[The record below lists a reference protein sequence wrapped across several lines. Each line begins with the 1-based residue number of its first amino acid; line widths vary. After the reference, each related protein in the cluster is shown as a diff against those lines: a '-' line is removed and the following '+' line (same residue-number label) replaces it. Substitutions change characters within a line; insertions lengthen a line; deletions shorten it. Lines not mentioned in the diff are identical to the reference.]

1 MASWKAATAPRRAG
15 RAASVLVLLAV
26 LVLCALRWSG
36 VNSGGWVDLAVYIRG
51 AEAIVAGTPLYES
64 TSGVLPFTYSP
75 FAAVVFAPL
84 SFLSITTARWLF
96 TIGSLLSYLVVVT
109 VCGRRLRLPWQSLAL
124 VALAGMAMEPVV
136 RTILLGQIN
145 LYLMA
150 LVVLDC
156 LVVRPKHRG
165 WLVGLAAGIKIVPG
179 VFVLYFVLQRD
190 WRSAVRASGAFLLT
204 VALGAI
210 VTPQGSLKYWTGGLL
225 EISRWGPV
233 AVVDA
238 KNQSLIGELARISHQ
253 PTPLLMTTLVLATA
267 GLALGL
273 AAARRQLRIGDE
285 VAALTAVAIGG
296 LLASPLSWNHHWVWA
311 VPAVMVLVSRLQ
323 WASACLIGLV
333 FAAGTARGVTLAP
346 SQESL
351 TLLQQLAS
359 GTYVATGLAVLA
371 LWTFGS
377 GRWGR
382 PPWSAQ
388 DGAAMSAGATL

>member
-26 LVLCALRWSG
+26 LVLCAVRWSG

-96 TIGSLLSYLVVVT
+96 TIGSLLSYLVVAA
-109 VCGRRLRLPWQSLAL
+109 VCGRRLRLPWQSLTL
-124 VALAGMAMEPVV
+124 VALAGMALEPVV

-156 LVVRPKHRG
+156 LVVRPTHRG
-165 WLVGLAAGIKIVPG
+165 WLVGLAAGIKVVPG

-225 EISRWGPV
+225 EISRWGPA

-253 PTPLLMTTLVLATA
+253 PTPLIVTTLVLTAA

-333 FAAGTARGVTLAP
+333 FAAGTARGVNLAP

-351 TLLQQLAS
+351 TVLQQLAS
-359 GTYVATGLAVLA
+359 GTYVATGVAVLA
-371 LWTFGS
+371 LWALGS

-382 PPWSAQ
+382 PPGSAQ